1 MGVCY
6 DGHTPGESQWRRLAI
21 CAEKGFLMESASLQQ
36 EPPQHASVF
45 YHENPVT
52 QQMLLCAANLN
63 TPPPDGHLNRPSQ
76 TP

>member
-52 QQMLLCAANLN
+52 QQMLL
-63 TPPPDGHLNRPSQ
+63 
-76 TP
+76 